1 MGVYRW
7 YVVFPLILFS
17 SLSYS
22 SSVNELN
29 LHSSLTTWP
38 TDAEC
43 TAKPVITYTMVDWI
57 VRKNIHYAELYGCV
71 YRSVKLIDCAE
82 GSGKCKAQWQPFMSY
97 GSLAK
102 PDDKPSGDP
111 DNSDNSDDTPSDGGD
126 TGNTGGDST
135 QPIEPHNPDITPPVK
150 PPVKPDTSSV
160 GQLFEL
166 YSNCISDLAKFP
178 LANYDDYNPAID
190 YNYNARAKQC
200 NSIYDNMSSLV
211 TTNSMSSPSD
221 DNHQFLTKDGSGNL
235 YGCRRNPYT
244 PQEWADVGKLY
255 PGEILGNQVIKARE
269 REIGYNCRIEHDPS
283 DDKDKNRCNFHL
295 NFNYGTDNGK
305 GTTVCNSVYNANSGS
320 GDSGTGSPGG
330 SCPAGH
336 YLDDNLGCLPVS
348 SYPCNAGSHPD
359 LSGSGRPVCVPDSGS
374 GGDTDSGDDN
384 GPGLSTPS
392 LDVPELT
399 LSPLWNIWPSARDF
413 KLSLPAAQCPVFNI
427 EVFGTNHK
435 IDTFCTLFTPDII
448 AIIRAIC
455 ILTASIIS
463 FIIVLRS

>member
-7 YVVFPLILFS
+7 YLLFS
-17 SLSYS
+17 LIVYS
-22 SSVNELN
+22 AFSFASVP
-29 LHSSLTTWP
+29 SAS
-38 TDAEC
+38 
-43 TAKPVITYTMVDWI
+43 
-57 VRKNIHYAELYGCV
+57 
-71 YRSVKLIDCAE
+71 
-82 GSGKCKAQWQPFMSY
+82 
-97 GSLAK
+97 
-102 PDDKPSGDP
+102 DKPTSQQCLARPELTSTTMTHSWEVGDSHYSYYQGCEYVDSTSTSSFICITIGADGYYCNWKTTGRVEPSDSGD
-111 DNSDNSDDTPSDGGD
+111 S
-126 TGNTGGDST
+126 GDSGGGSD
-135 QPIEPHNPDITPPVK
+135 EPSNPDITPPVI

-166 YSNCISDLAKFP
+166 YSNCISDLARFP

-211 TTNSMSSPSD
+211 TTNSMLSPSD

-235 YGCRRNPYT
+235 YSCRRNPYT

>member
-7 YVVFPLILFS
+7 YVIFSLILFS
-17 SLSYS
+17 ALSYA
-22 SSVNELN
+22 SV
-29 LHSSLTTWP
+29 
-38 TDAEC
+38 
-43 TAKPVITYTMVDWI
+43 
-57 VRKNIHYAELYGCV
+57 
-71 YRSVKLIDCAE
+71 
-82 GSGKCKAQWQPFMSY
+82 PFVS
-97 GSLAK
+97 
-102 PDDKPSGDP
+102 DKPTSQQCLARPELTSTTMTHSWQVGSSYYAYYQGCEYVDSMSTSSFICMTIGT
-111 DNSDNSDDTPSDGGD
+111 DGYYCNWKTTGKVETSDDSGD
-126 TGNTGGDST
+126 TGDSGDSGGGST
-135 QPIEPHNPDITPPVK
+135 EPSYPDITPPVK

-166 YSNCISDLAKFP
+166 YSNCTSDLGKFP
-178 LANYDDYNPAID
+178 LSNYDDYNPAID

-221 DNHQFLTKDGSGNL
+221 DNHQFITKDGSGSL
-235 YGCRRNPYT
+235 YHCKRNPYT
-244 PQEWADVGKLY
+244 PQEMADMGKLY
-255 PGEILGNQVIKARE
+255 PGEILGNQILKAHE
-269 REIGYNCRIEHDPS
+269 REIGYDCQIVHDSS
-283 DDKDKNRCNFHL
+283 DGKDKNRCNFHL

-305 GTTVCNSVYNANSGS
+305 GTTVCNSVYNVHQDS
-320 GDSGTGSPGG
+320 GDSDSGTAPHQCPSGQFYDPGMNACFDTSAVQCDAGYHPVFTGPDAPSCQPDTGS
-330 SCPAGH
+330 
-336 YLDDNLGCLPVS
+336 
-348 SYPCNAGSHPD
+348 
-359 LSGSGRPVCVPDSGS
+359 S
-374 GGDTDSGDDN
+374 GGNTDSDDDS

-413 KLSLPAAQCPVFNI
+413 KLSLPVAQCPVFNI